1 MSNKRWLEI
10 EENLADGLG
19 FLIYGIAQVYD
30 IDRELLVKT
39 SIKMLHVAEDDASK
53 LFNIADGVRSI
64 LEKVSL

>member
-1 MSNKRWLEI
+1 
-10 EENLADGLG
+10 
-19 FLIYGIAQVYD
+19 
-30 IDRELLVKT
+30 VKT